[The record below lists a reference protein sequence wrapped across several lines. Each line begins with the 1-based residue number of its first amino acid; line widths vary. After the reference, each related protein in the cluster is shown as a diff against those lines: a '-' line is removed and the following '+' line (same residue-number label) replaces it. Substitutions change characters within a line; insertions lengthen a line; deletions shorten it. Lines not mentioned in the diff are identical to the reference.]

1 MDPFEKQMINP
12 AGLAPPR
19 GFTHGILV
27 TGGKL
32 LFLAGQ
38 DASDAHE
45 QIVTPGDLVGQF
57 EQALRNLATVVQTA
71 GGNPTDI
78 VKLTIFVKS
87 RDAYV
92 AALKPLGQVYRRIF
106 GDYYP
111 AMALFEVSGFFQP
124 EALVEIEGIA
134 VLPER

>member
-1 MDPFEKQMINP
+1 MEHFEKQMINP

-27 TGGKL
+27 SGGKL

-38 DASDAHE
+38 DASDAQGH
-45 QIVTPGDLVGQF
+45 IVAPGDLVGQF
-57 EQALRNLATVVQTA
+57 EQALRNLATVVESA
-71 GGNPTDI
+71 GGKPTDI

-87 RDAYV
+87 RDEYL
-92 AALKPLGQVYRRIF
+92 AALKPLGQVYSRIC

-134 VLPER
+134 VLGG

>member
-1 MDPFEKQMINP
+1 VGAFEKRMINP

-38 DASDAHE
+38 DASDAHG
-45 QIVTPGDLVGQF
+45 QIVARGDLAGQF
-57 EQALRNLATVVQTA
+57 EQALRNLATVVESA
-71 GGNPTDI
+71 GGKSTDI

-87 RDAYV
+87 RDEYV
-92 AALKPLGQVYRRIF
+92 ASLKPLGQIYRRIF
-106 GDYYP
+106 GGYYP
-111 AMALFEVSGFFQP
+111 AMALFEVSGFFQA

-134 VLPER
+134 VLP